1 MHSDARLKMIAIGS
15 SAGALALAA
24 FAWLVQGDAIFV
36 NLVNAALAMC
46 M

>member
-1 MHSDARLKMIAIGS
+1 MEARLKLIAIGS
-15 SAGALALAA
+15 SAGVLALAGL
-24 FAWLVQGDAIFV
+24 AWLAQGDAIFV